1 MRLVI
6 CTLKSKGL
14 ATPNW
19 DFFIF
24 FHCIICLQSIGDIV
38 SVPPEDKRSVTQ
50 VVLGERWRQKPSGT
64 TTTLHSVTDT
74 HQTDTKTEISCSG
87 QIYKP
92 QVVKQSKH
100 ARLTE
105 TQF

>member
-1 MRLVI
+1 MPR
-6 CTLKSKGL
+6 
-14 ATPNW
+14 
-19 DFFIF
+19 
-24 FHCIICLQSIGDIV
+24 
-38 SVPPEDKRSVTQ
+38 EDKRSVTQ
-50 VVLGERWRQKPSGT
+50 VVLGEGWGQKPSGT
-64 TTTLHSVTDT
+64 TTTLHSATDT

-92 QVVKQSKH
+92 QVAKQSKY